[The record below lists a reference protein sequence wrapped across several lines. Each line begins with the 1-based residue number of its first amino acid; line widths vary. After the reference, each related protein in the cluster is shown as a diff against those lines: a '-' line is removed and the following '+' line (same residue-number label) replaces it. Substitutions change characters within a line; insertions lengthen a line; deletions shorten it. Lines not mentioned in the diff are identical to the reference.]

1 MWSTRRHDN
10 LLAMT
15 TPIRRGVRSVLPL
28 AVLIL
33 TALGA
38 TTASASADVYCVHAN
53 AGDPCAAGSHDEG
66 SDLQGAFNAAQVSAS
81 AATVRIGAGTYP
93 APTQA
98 GFSYNG
104 PSAIDVIGAGKGST
118 VLTGVSQGFARVLT
132 IGTAAGSTV
141 SDLSLRLPAV
151 TYTTGLEMDGGT
163 AHDIEVTNDPGAV
176 EATGVS
182 LLGGATLR
190 DSAVHLT
197 GAQSDFNTGVVSDSG
212 PGNTISDVT
221 VVSPTYGLVAS
232 GPTTTARRDRFTAG
246 SAAVLAEGGT
256 LNVDDSLLVA
266 TGTSPS
272 ALAAYDRSA
281 AGSDV
286 NGTNL
291 TLVNTGD
298 QGGAAG
304 VLANGQ
310 QPGYTAE
317 IDLYNS
323 IVHGFPTALKTAN
336 EGIVT
341 TSADDLQG
349 TSSTVDGG
357 QIFGSTTNVA
367 LAPGFVDETGGD
379 YHLRHDS
386 PLIDLSALVFSADP
400 TDLDGRPRPVPW
412 RAGGASTPQDLGA
425 FEYQHSAP
433 VAAAASSYADVA
445 IGQSVTFDATASHD
459 PDAGDQLTYQWA
471 FDDGATA
478 TGAAVQHAFATAG
491 AHTATLTVTD
501 PTGLTATAVA
511 ATTANA
517 PATVGPSGSAPSG
530 AATTPVPPAGGPAA
544 PATAKLALVGA
555 PKVHGSAIALTVRCS
570 GATCLAIAA
579 RATTV
584 ERLHAGRTRTRTVT
598 VGTVALAR
606 LSAGAQRTL
615 TLRLSATGRRILAR
629 SGRVSVILA
638 VSVAGSSTHRLTV
651 KTVRLTIR
659 ASRVARG
666 NRFRH

>member
-10 LLAMT
+10 LLTMT

-38 TTASASADVYCVHAN
+38 TTATASANVYCVHAN
-53 AGDPCAAGSHDEG
+53 ASDPCAAGSHDEG
-66 SDLQGAFNAAQVSAS
+66 SDLQAAFNAAQASAS
-81 AATVRIGAGTYP
+81 AGTVRIGAGTYP

-104 PSAIDVIGAGKGST
+104 ASAIDVIGAGKGST

-132 IGTAAGSTV
+132 IGTAAGSAV

-182 LLGGATLR
+182 LLDGATLH

-197 GAQSDFNTGVVSDSG
+197 GAQSDFSVGVASDAG
-212 PGNTISDVT
+212 PNTISDVT
-221 VVSPTYGLVAS
+221 VVSPTYGLLAS
-232 GPTTTARRDRFTAG
+232 GPTTTARRGRFTAG

-281 AGSDV
+281 AGSNV

-298 QGGAAG
+298 QAGAAG

-357 QIFGSTTNVA
+357 QIYGSTTNVA
-367 LAPGFVDETGGD
+367 LAPGFVDEAGGD

-400 TDLDGRPRPVPW
+400 TDLDGQPRPVPW
-412 RAGGASTPQDLGA
+412 RAGDASTPQDLGA

-433 VAAAASSYADVA
+433 VAAAAASDADVA
-445 IGQSVTFDATASHD
+445 VGQSVTFDATASHD
-459 PDAGDQLTYQWA
+459 PDAGDQLTYQWG

-478 TGAAVQHAFATAG
+478 TGATVQHAFATAG

-511 ATTANA
+511 GTTANA

-530 AATTPVPPAGGPAA
+530 APTTPVPPAGGPAA

-570 GATCLAIAA
+570 GATCLTITA

-584 ERLHAGRTRTRTVT
+584 DRLHAGRTRTRTVT
-598 VGTVALAR
+598 VGTVGLAR

-615 TLRLSATGRRILAR
+615 TLRLNATGRRLLAR
-629 SGRVSVILA
+629 SGRVSVTLA
-638 VSVAGSSTHRLTV
+638 VSVAGSGTHRLTV

-659 ASRVARG
+659 ATRVARRAG
-666 NRFRH
+666 Q